1 MKTLLVTL
9 ICMASCMPLIA
20 QNKALTGVWAITDL
34 SYVSEQGV
42 QKMMEAEIKSGT
54 AITDFYIMEEGLFRQ
69 TSNMSGS
76 GTMDTYEGNWKTVNG
91 KLIINLMI
99 NGQKSPDLE
108 YLYKLED
115 SVLTLERSNPQGTLK
130 IVMLFK
136 KK

>member
-20 QNKALTGVWAITDL
+20 QNNALTGVWAITDL

-130 IVMLFK
+130 IVMLFTK
-136 KK
+136 K